1 MWRRTGDI
9 GPQFVGLSLLEEQG
23 GYVDRLSGDVTTG
36 RGHPGF
42 SRFLQRSGFRGR
54 FSSVS
59 KARDRG
65 GSKDRGG
72 SVCVGVVVVVVV
84 VVIVNKIESF

>member
-59 KARDRG
+59 KARDH
-65 GSKDRGG
+65 RGG
-72 SVCVGVVVVVVV
+72 SVCVCVVVVV